1 MYIRTDFCNLASH
14 VTAGN
19 VRKGNVDTRQ
29 TVTNPQ
35 VEVIQSAGMNADQD
49 FIVTEMWL
57 RNLRVVQH
65 AGVAMLMK
73 NDSLHERPPRFERA
87 QKNSWQTYRNTI
99 CWRSLPR
106 RPHTN
111 VTPAM
116 GECPDG

>member
-1 MYIRTDFCNLASH
+1 MDGMYIGTDFCNLASH

-19 VRKGNVDTRQ
+19 VRKRNVDTRQ

-49 FIVTEMWL
+49 FIVTEVWL

-73 NDSLHERPPRFERA
+73 NDSLHERPP
-87 QKNSWQTYRNTI
+87 
-99 CWRSLPR
+99 
-106 RPHTN
+106 
-111 VTPAM
+111 
-116 GECPDG
+116 